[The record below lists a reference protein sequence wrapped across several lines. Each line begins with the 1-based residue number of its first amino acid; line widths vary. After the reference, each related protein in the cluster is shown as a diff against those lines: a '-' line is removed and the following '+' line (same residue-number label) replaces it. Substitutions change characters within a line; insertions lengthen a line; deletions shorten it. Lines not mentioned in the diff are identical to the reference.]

1 MLKRIMEDFR
11 GGLSRIR
18 WFAVVFSE
26 RFKIEIAIIKLM
38 YRSDEMEKR
47 RQELFRT
54 IGERIYEVRGNT
66 EKNVFRDKVIVDAME
81 DIEKMEKEIEELKER
96 VSEIHGVGV

>member
-1 MLKRIMEDFR
+1 MLKVIIQSFKD
-11 GGLSRIR
+11 GISRIK

-38 YRSDEMEKR
+38 YRSDEMERR

-54 IGERIYEVRGNT
+54 IGERVYEVRGNT
-66 EKNVFRDKVIVDAME
+66 EKNIFRDKVVVDAMA
-81 DIEKMEKEIEELKER
+81 DIEKMEKDIEDLKER
-96 VSEIHGVGV
+96 ASEIHGVGV